1 MSLSAAPM
9 ESRRARL
16 LGALGLKVQEIDRR
30 LNSLQDQWL
39 AIQQLALPDVGGL
52 PTAEDPAHTRYSPRL
67 IPSIAKQKEIMAQ
80 LRKGLL
86 AIESGYQEL
95 HAAAEEEQRLRHELL
110 SLTPEPPPPPDEP
123 APEPETPPA
132 APPPEAAP

>member
-1 MSLSAAPM
+1 M

-39 AIQQLALPDVGGL
+39 QLQQLALPEHTPL
-52 PTAEDPAHTRYSPRL
+52 PSPEDPAHVRYSPRL
-67 IPSIAKQKEIMAQ
+67 IPAITRQKETMTR

-86 AIESGYQEL
+86 TIESGYQEL
-95 HAAAEEEQRLRHELL
+95 RAAAEEEQRLRHELL
-110 SLTPEPPPPPDEP
+110 SLTPEPPPPPEEIT
-123 APEPETPPA
+123 PEAETP
-132 APPPEAAP
+132 PPPEATP